1 MKTLLA
7 SVLLIAPALNAVS
20 APAPVAVEGY
30 SHVRSA
36 DGVDEYRLEVN
47 GLSVLV
53 MPQADVPTATFMVT
67 YRVGSRN
74 EVTGTTG
81 ATHLLEHLMFKG
93 TAAHHR
99 GNGTSFDQ
107 VLERIG
113 AVTNA
118 TTWLDRTNYYATVPA
133 YALPVLIELEAD
145 RMRNLSLA
153 EEDRRAEMTVV
164 RNEFELGENRPM
176 EALSKHIWAAAFMA
190 HPYHHDTIGWRS
202 DIEYV
207 PIEKLR
213 AFYNTFYWPDN
224 ATVTVIGGFDVAE
237 TLKTIKERYGSI
249 PKSPQPFP
257 ALYTV
262 EPPQDGER
270 RVVLKRSGE
279 VGIVTIA
286 HKIPAGTHADW
297 PAIEVLSRIL
307 AEGETSRCFRALTD
321 HNLTIEVDGWASFTH
336 DPSLHLLSAE
346 LAQDAKHE
354 VVERG
359 MVAEIESIA
368 SKGVT
373 PGEVQTAVAGFLA
386 ERAFSQDGSF
396 AVANA
401 INECIAVGDWTLY
414 ATLEARMKA
423 VTPEDVQRV
432 ARKYFGVDQS
442 TVGWFIPTE
451 TARTEEA
458 TAKSESFK
466 PKEVVPPAPL
476 KEPLPPPP
484 VTDFATRIQRTNVGG
499 ADVLVCRSAAKDI
512 ACVRVSL
519 PVGGAKEENQ
529 ALAHLTFDMTERG
542 TTKHD
547 KFEIA
552 AKLEGAGV
560 DVESHITP
568 ETVELTA
575 KCLSRDLP
583 MVLDLLAEEWRMPAF
598 KPEEFKKAKLDLL
611 SSLQQVLEDTNE
623 QAAIAFSRAT
633 RTPGDPLRR
642 ATVDELTAAAKKA
655 TLDAV
660 KVFHANHYGPRGMRL
675 VVVGDVDPTA
685 VQKHITKLLETWKPQ
700 PAEPVRPVAPMK
712 VASTVKVPMPDKASV
727 SVLLGQPTG
736 LQAGDADWLALR
748 LGNDALGFGFTS
760 RLIGNVRDRE
770 GLTYHIGSLISEDS
784 NRPGMWSV
792 KASFAP
798 SMLER
803 GIASVRREVE
813 QWCRD
818 GITKDE
824 LEFRK
829 TAMAGEYT
837 VGLETTT
844 GLAEQILLC
853 VRRGFDLKWL
863 DEYPTKVNALTLDQV
878 NRVIKAQL
886 DPKTM
891 VLVEAGVG
899 K

>member
-1 MKTLLA
+1 
-7 SVLLIAPALNAVS
+7 
-20 APAPVAVEGY
+20 
-30 SHVRSA
+30 
-36 DGVDEYRLEVN
+36 
-47 GLSVLV
+47 
-53 MPQADVPTATFMVT
+53 
-67 YRVGSRN
+67 
-74 EVTGTTG
+74 
-81 ATHLLEHLMFKG
+81 
-93 TAAHHR
+93 
-99 GNGTSFDQ
+99 
-107 VLERIG
+107 
-113 AVTNA
+113 
-118 TTWLDRTNYYATVPA
+118 
-133 YALPVLIELEAD
+133 
-145 RMRNLSLA
+145 
-153 EEDRRAEMTVV
+153 
-164 RNEFELGENRPM
+164 
-176 EALSKHIWAAAFMA
+176 
-190 HPYHHDTIGWRS
+190 
-202 DIEYV
+202 
-207 PIEKLR
+207 
-213 AFYNTFYWPDN
+213 
-224 ATVTVIGGFDVAE
+224 
-237 TLKTIKERYGSI
+237 
-249 PKSPQPFP
+249 
-257 ALYTV
+257 
-262 EPPQDGER
+262 
-270 RVVLKRSGE
+270 LKRSGE

-307 AEGETSRCFRALTD
+307 SEGETSRCFRALTD

-346 LAQDAKHE
+346 LAQDVKHE
-354 VVERG
+354 VVERW
-359 MVAEIESIA
+359 MVAEIEKIV

-373 PGEVQTAVAGFLA
+373 PAEVQTAVAGFLA

-396 AVANA
+396 NVANA

-414 ATLEARMKA
+414 ATLETKMKA

-432 ARKYFGVDQS
+432 ARQYFSQDQS
-442 TVGWFIPTE
+442 TVGWFVPTD
-451 TARTEEA
+451 TPRIAEA
-458 TAKSESFK
+458 SAKEESFK
-466 PKEVVPPAPL
+466 PKEVVPAAPL

-484 VTDFATRIQRTNVGG
+484 ITDFATRIQRADVGG
-499 ADVLVCRSAAKDI
+499 ADVLVCRTAAKDI

-547 KFEIA
+547 KFAIA

-560 DVESHITP
+560 DVQSTMTP

-575 KCLSRDLP
+575 KCLSRDVP
-583 MVLDLLAEEWRMPAF
+583 MVLDILAEEWRTPAF

-660 KVFHANHYGPRGMRL
+660 KLFHASHYGPRGVRI
-675 VVVGDVDPTA
+675 VVVGDVDATA
-685 VQKHITKLLETWKPQ
+685 VQKHVAKLLETWKTQ
-700 PAEPVRPVAPMK
+700 AAETPRPVAPMK
-712 VASTVKVPMPDKASV
+712 VASTVMVPMPDKSSV
-727 SVLLGQPTG
+727 SVLLGQATG
-736 LQAGDADWLALR
+736 LRSTDPDWLALR
-748 LGNDALGFGFTS
+748 LGNDALGVGFTS
-760 RLIGNVRDRE
+760 RLVGNVRDRE
-770 GLTYHIGSLISEDS
+770 GLTYHIGSLISDDS
-784 NRPGMWSV
+784 KRPGMWSV

-803 GIASVRREVE
+803 GIASVRREVD
-813 QWCRD
+813 QWWRD
-818 GITKDE
+818 GITAQE

-844 GLAEQILLC
+844 GLANEILQC

-878 NRVIKAQL
+878 NRVIQSQL

-891 VLVEAGVG
+891 VLVEAGVA